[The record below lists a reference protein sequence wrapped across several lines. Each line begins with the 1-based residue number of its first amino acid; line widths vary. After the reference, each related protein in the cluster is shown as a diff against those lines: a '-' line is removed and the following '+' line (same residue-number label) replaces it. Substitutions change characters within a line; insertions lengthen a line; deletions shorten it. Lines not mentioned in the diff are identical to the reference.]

1 MNGYFDKVAKHIDK
15 LDAEVCR
22 KQWQVLTDEI
32 AFFESV
38 FAALREGIIVVD
50 AKGTLLYA
58 NAAAEKLAS
67 FSIERDKGKALNTI
81 LVGWNIEDL
90 LYLPEEHSDWSRNFS
105 REIEVTYP
113 EHRILDLNA
122 MPGANNGTVILLRD
136 VTVERARAATT
147 LADTQTNA
155 VCELAAGVAHEI
167 GNPLNALSLNL
178 QLLSREFKNEPNET
192 RRNRLQGD
200 IASALNEV
208 KRLEGII
215 REFLT
220 ALRPAKPQTTPMSL
234 ADPLKETL
242 ATLKAQLEDRRIKVS
257 IDLPP
262 ALPPVMIDGSQ
273 IKQVFFNLIKNAM
286 EAMKDGGSLEIDLSS
301 DDQYVTASFLD
312 NGSGMSDETIAHVF
326 EPYHTTKKHG
336 TGLGLMV
343 SQRIIRAH
351 GGEIDIT
358 SKEGHGTK
366 FFVRIPRL
374 EKRIRRLS

>member
-1 MNGYFDKVAKHIDK
+1 MNGYFDKVARHIDK
-15 LDAEVCR
+15 LDAEARR

-32 AFFESV
+32 AFLESV
-38 FAALREGIIVVD
+38 FAALREGVIVAD
-50 AKGTLLYA
+50 ERGAILYA

-67 FSIERDKGKALNTI
+67 FSLEKDKGKPLNKI
-81 LVGWNIEDL
+81 LVGWDIDDIL
-90 LYLPEEHSDWSRNFS
+90 CLPCEYADWSRNFS
-105 REIEVTYP
+105 REIEISYP
-113 EHRILDLNA
+113 EHRIIDLNA
-122 MPGANNGTVILLRD
+122 MPGVNNGTVILLRD
-136 VTVERARAATT
+136 VTVERARAATA
-147 LADTQTNA
+147 LADSQTNA

-178 QLLSREFKNEPNET
+178 QLLDREFRNEQDEI
-192 RRNRLQGD
+192 RRTRLQND
-200 IASALNEV
+200 IKGALNEV

-220 ALRPAKPQTTPMSL
+220 ALRPAQPQTTPKSL

-242 ATLKAQLEDRRIKVS
+242 ATLKAQLEDRQIKVS

-262 ALPPVMIDGSQ
+262 ALPPVMIDAAQ

-286 EAMKDGGSLEIDLSS
+286 EAMKDGGALEIELSS
-301 DDQYVTASFLD
+301 DDQYVTVSFLD

-326 EPYHTTKKHG
+326 EPYHTTKKQG

-358 SKEGHGTK
+358 SKEGLGTK
-366 FFVRIPRL
+366 FFVRLPRL

>member
-1 MNGYFDKVAKHIDK
+1 MNGYFDRVAKHIDK
-15 LDAEVCR
+15 LDGEARR
-22 KQWQVLTDEI
+22 KHWQVLTDEI

-38 FAALREGIIVVD
+38 FAALREGVIVLDSGGII
-50 AKGTLLYA
+50 LYA
-58 NAAAEKLAS
+58 NAAAGKLAS
-67 FSIERDKGKALNTI
+67 FSLEKEKGKSLNTV
-81 LVGWNIEDL
+81 LTGWNIDDL
-90 LYLPEEHSDWSRNFS
+90 LYPPEELSGWSRNIS

-122 MPGANNGTVILLRD
+122 MPGVNNGTVILLRD
-136 VTVERARAATT
+136 VTVERARARAA
-147 LADTQTNA
+147 LADSQTNA

-178 QLLSREFKNEPNET
+178 QLLGREFKNEPDEE
-192 RRNRLQGD
+192 RRARLQSD
-200 IASALNEV
+200 IASAQNEV

-220 ALRPAKPQTTPMSL
+220 ALRPAKPQTTPKSL

-242 ATLKAQLEDRRIKVS
+242 ATLKAQLEDRQIKVS

-262 ALPPVMIDGSQ
+262 ALPPVMIDSAQ

-286 EAMKDGGSLEIDLSS
+286 EAMKDGGSLEIELSS
-301 DDQYVTASFLD
+301 DDQYVTVSFLD

-358 SKEGHGTK
+358 SKEGFGTK
-366 FFVRIPRL
+366 FFVRLPRL